1 MSYSRPAED
10 SDLLTLHMF
19 ATKEKIEILKSRLD
33 EVIITYSDFKDPKD
47 FVKFTIGEEIIVY
60 INGY

>member
-1 MSYSRPAED
+1 
-10 SDLLTLHMF
+10 MF